1 MYDIHQWT
9 CVRIIHRSLPHI
21 AGLIHSTTP
30 IKGIISDIVLNT
42 PPGWLHYIN
51 IYIYIYYIYI
61 YIYIYIYY
69 VLTVNH
75 VIKLVAINRIYENVV
90 RVVYKWKTIHLPS
103 QMTYY
108 ELFFQCYL
116 FALLIC

>member
-1 MYDIHQWT
+1 MDLCAYNPSFATTHCRT
-9 CVRIIHRSLPHI
+9 NTLNYAHKRYHLRYSPKYTSGMASLY
-21 AGLIHSTTP
+21 
-30 IKGIISDIVLNT
+30 K
-42 PPGWLHYIN
+42 Y
-51 IYIYIYYIYI
+51 IYIYIIYTYLYIYI